1 MGEALDG
8 VRCGFR
14 REGIDCTVDDTVAT
28 VSKNLD
34 KLERTIVDV
43 GAERRRCGRGR
54 SLRGGDHGGRKGED
68 GEGRGREV
76 EMFTFKDDMHAID
89 SVEGSRASFHATKA
103 LFERY

>member
-76 EMFTFKDDMHAID
+76 SESARKVLAERWRRP
-89 SVEGSRASFHATKA
+89 EGSRRRSAA
-103 LFERY
+103 LLFSC